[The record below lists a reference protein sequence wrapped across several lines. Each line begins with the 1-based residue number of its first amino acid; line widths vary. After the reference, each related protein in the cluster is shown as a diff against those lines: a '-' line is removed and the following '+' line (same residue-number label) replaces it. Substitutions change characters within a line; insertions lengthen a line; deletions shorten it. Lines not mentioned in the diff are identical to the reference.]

1 LKIIKI
7 SKYLGQGKDNHTWGH
22 SSLYQRFFRI
32 LEVKIEEENQYCILG
47 SGAKLEEDVVCELV
61 ISSE

>member
-1 LKIIKI
+1 MKGRGREKEKKIKRRSILKMIKI

-32 LEVKIEEENQYCILG
+32 LEVKIEDT
-47 SGAKLEEDVVCELV
+47 STVF
-61 ISSE
+61 